1 MLFTISMMLIV
12 LISLIVIYTTHMK
25 RKQISS
31 MAGTIISMTNSM
43 MASIAL
49 GIILGINAKDMD
61 LTSPIIVS
69 VSIGMIVGYV
79 TGRPISLLASL
90 EGIMAGIMGGMMGAM
105 LGVMLQPNSAQLMMA
120 FLDVIYI
127 LVTAL
132 LLRVIDQ
139 EIRTKKND
147 HSKKTFIG

>member
-1 MLFTISMMLIV
+1 
-12 LISLIVIYTTHMK
+12 
-25 RKQISS
+25 
-31 MAGTIISMTNSM
+31 
-43 MASIAL
+43 
-49 GIILGINAKDMD
+49 
-61 LTSPIIVS
+61 
-69 VSIGMIVGYV
+69 
-79 TGRPISLLASL
+79 
-90 EGIMAGIMGGMMGAM
+90 MGGMMGAM

>member
-1 MLFTISMMLIV
+1 MLLTISITLIV
-12 LISLIVIYTTHMK
+12 LISIIVVYTTHMK
-25 RKQISS
+25 RNQIST

-69 VSIGMIVGYV
+69 VSIGMIAGYV

-139 EIRTKKND
+139 EIKTKKND

>member
-1 MLFTISMMLIV
+1 VLFSVSMTLIF
-12 LISLIVIYTTHMK
+12 LISIIVVYTTHMY

-31 MAGTIISMTNSM
+31 MAGMIINMTNSM

-49 GIILGINAKDMD
+49 GSILGIYAKDMD
-61 LTSPIIVS
+61 LTSPIIIS
-69 VSIGMIVGYV
+69 VSFGMIVGFI

-90 EGIMAGIMGGMMGAM
+90 EGIMAGVMGGMMGAM
-105 LGVMLQPNSAQLMMA
+105 LGVMLQPNSAQMMVA
-120 FLDVIYI
+120 FLDLIYI

-139 EIRTKKND
+139 EIKIRNND
-147 HSKKTFIG
+147 HSKKTYIG